1 MSDRIPCIR
10 NQACHPTNCSHTCRY
25 VSTQAAAKGY
35 TRDSLLSALPYENRS
50 KAAARLDELSFDLS
64 DRNDLFQ
71 TALTDLLELD
81 PQQLNWVLVADRQA
95 LWTAEVEKWRKTFKP
110 YAKAILTT
118 QRPRS
123 IAMAGAAGAGRF
135 LLVDLSSVVPE
146 HYHTFTLQTFRDEG
160 RVRMLKA
167 FFYDPVGFQIAFTP
181 DYSEF
186 FTWEGA
192 YIASKWDGRPS
203 HQLPVTEG

>member
-35 TRDSLLSALPYENRS
+35 TRDSLLCALPYENRS

-71 TALTDLLELD
+71 TALTDLLALD

-95 LWTAEVEKWRKTFKP
+95 LRTAEVEKWRKTFKP
-110 YAKAILTT
+110 YARVIRTT
-118 QRPRS
+118 HWPRS

-146 HYHTFTLQTFRDEG
+146 HYHAFTLQAFRDEG

-192 YIASKWDGRPS
+192 YIASEGDGRPRER
-203 HQLPVTEG
+203 LPVTEG

>member
-35 TRDSLLSALPYENRS
+35 TRDSLLCALPYENRS

-71 TALTDLLELD
+71 TALTDLLALD

-95 LWTAEVEKWRKTFKP
+95 EFTAKLEQWRKTFKP
-110 YAKAILTT
+110 YASAIFTT
-118 QRPRS
+118 PRPRS
-123 IAMAGAAGAGRF
+123 ITCATGAGQFRK
-135 LLVDLSSVVPE
+135 VELSSVVPE
-146 HYHTFTLQTFRDEG
+146 HYHAFTLQAFRYEKRAG
-160 RVRMLKA
+160 ALKA
-167 FFYDPVGFQIAFTP
+167 LFYDPVGFQIAFPP

-192 YIASKWDGRPS
+192 YIAPVPDGRLCDELPAPS
-203 HQLPVTEG
+203 DRI